1 MSADTLTITLVVEWF
16 VQILMN
22 LCVMAGTLIGTYMS
36 PELCCVYEMAILEAC
51 FQGKRHEF
59 FDYSPELIELIR
71 TMLSK
76 KPEERPSAK
85 TPKITLKNGDSK
97 LKPVA
102 TVLSGKIELSN
113 EVVHSQSHS
122 SESSKTY
129 KPMAIGPLK
138 TPTSL
143 KDHDY
148 KPNISS
154 TAESLALVQENQPR
168 HSDASNKLEDKCN
181 ISQVKESLNNNTKS
195 SNQVAGECVI
205 GKQDRIHPGLQ
216 PYSSRSEPSLD
227 PPHLLPSL
235 PTVGKLDVISTQ
247 KDAES
252 QSRVVTG
259 SVRSSRSS
267 PSVRKAPQRDSIQ
280 KTSMEQDRG
289 DHMVI
294 FHGKVAEEA
303 EELHFKELYSAI
315 LPTDVIQGL
324 CSQLLEH
331 VYDIFE
337 EDDELGR
344 EVYLHEHLGEKYV
357 LHCESSPINDFLR
370 KCEFLR
376 IYLVCQSL
384 TISKV
389 FGLNKNKQTY
399 NSDWRP
405 FNILISCGSF
415 FTREKKKKKVETE

>member
-1 MSADTLTITLVVEWF
+1 TLQAQNVFLTRSDIWA
-16 VQILMN
+16 MR
-22 LCVMAGTLIGTYMS
+22 
-36 PELCCVYEMAILEAC
+36 CCVYEMAIL
-51 FQGKRHEF
+51 
-59 FDYSPELIELIR
+59 ELIELIR

-259 SVRSSRSS
+259 SVSSSRSS

-303 EELHFKELYSAI
+303 EELYFKELYSAI
-315 LPTDVIQGL
+315 LPSSEKIRRMIEALRADLIQGL
-324 CSQLLEH
+324 CIQLLEH

-344 EVYLHEHLGEKYV
+344 EVHLHEHLGEKYV

-389 FGLNKNKQTY
+389 FGLNKSKQTY

-415 FTREKKKKKVETE
+415 FTREKKKERTK